1 MTQGKNSKLLGEN
14 NYMISKTE
22 ASYKFH
28 DFLNVEFHSDEKKF
42 YEFVNENFRF
52 FRCPEQRS
60 DELVVSV
67 FTQNREHLRR
77 LDHKIAD
84 NLFIDKNQLLYYNS
98 GFTIHMMEED
108 QLKINAYIHK
118 NLLSHILNFN
128 ERTVGIKWLRRFLYQ
143 KYMTAMRAALHLPLF
158 YLLESKGFLLLHG
171 SAVSRNGGGYLF
183 LGAGG
188 TGKTTLAL
196 DLVLNHG
203 FKFLAEDFLIIK
215 GDEVYAFPEKVR
227 VSESFLKYSSMSS
240 GGRFNFKIYNKY
252 HIHLP
257 KEKIASSTTCSRIF
271 FTRIS
276 PEIKLDM
283 IGLEEAA
290 KHISLIHNYIREF
303 PENSFLAFA
312 PSFPSINEICSRRQI
327 FLKNKE
333 TYHLHLSPNIQKNA
347 EFIAHNE
354 NFK

>member
-1 MTQGKNSKLLGEN
+1 MK
-14 NYMISKTE
+14 E
-22 ASYKFH
+22 AFYNFH
-28 DFLNVEFHSDEKKF
+28 DFLNTEFHSDGKKL

-52 FRCPEQRS
+52 FRCPEPRNA
-60 DELVVSV
+60 ELVVTV
-67 FTQNREHLRR
+67 FTKKREHPKK
-77 LDHKIAD
+77 LDYKIAD
-84 NLFIDKNQLLYYNS
+84 NLFVDKNQLLYHDGY
-98 GFTIHMMEED
+98 TVHMVEED
-108 QLKINAYIHK
+108 QLKVNAYIHK
-118 NLLSHILNFN
+118 NLLSHIVDFN
-128 ERTVGIKWLRRFLYQ
+128 EKTVGIKWLRRFLYQ
-143 KYMTAMRAALHLPLF
+143 KYMTAVRAALHLPLF

-171 SAVSRNGGGYLF
+171 SAVSRNGEGYLF

-196 DLVLNHG
+196 DLVINHG
-203 FKFLAEDFLIIK
+203 FNFLAEDFLIIK
-215 GDEVYAFPEKVR
+215 DDEMYAFPEKVR
-227 VSESFLKYSSMSS
+227 VSENFLKYSGMSS

-257 KEKIASSTTCSRIF
+257 KEKIVSSTKCNRIF
-271 FTRIS
+271 FTQIS
-276 PEIKLDM
+276 PEIKLDR

-290 KHISLIHNYIREF
+290 KHINLIHNYIHEF

-312 PSFPSINEICSRRQI
+312 PSFPGINEICSRRQI